1 MAKASLRSLEA
12 RMENQLRAFG
22 YGPQEHEFGG
32 TLNMVQRKFAP
43 EDESER
49 AAYNRK
55 WNNRR
60 TGLAAGIT
68 AAAGGTLAYQ
78 NREKIKGAAKTGL
91 GKAAAGAEGAGDFLR
106 RQAALGARAAVE
118 NPDLKRRVAAKG
130 AGYLG
135 KAAGGIRKA
144 ASFFHDVDA
153 IIDLAERVA
162 LMELEAEQE
171 LTEFNSNLLVGLPDD
186 WQTTGREKAV
196 FDRKGNIIKHKR
208 VEYKQPRK
216 GEPNLDITKMN
227 KDGTWSIDET
237 FGRSD
242 SRIRRAKAVGLAG
255 LTAAGG
261 YAAGKH
267 GPKAIA
273 AAKAARGKMGQ
284 VAGAA
289 ASRARQLL
297 KK

>member
-22 YGPQEHEFGG
+22 YGPQEHE
-32 TLNMVQRKFAP
+32 LAMP
-43 EDESER
+43 EDYYKPGYPVVNEKYRSDL
-49 AAYNRK
+49 RK
-55 WNNRR
+55 
-60 TGLAAGIT
+60 
-68 AAAGGTLAYQ
+68 
-78 NREKIKGAAKTGL
+78 KK
-91 GKAAAGAEGAGDFLR
+91 AAGAAIGVGAAVGIAKRKQIAGGVGTGMNYAGDALR
-106 RQAALGARAAVE
+106 KRAALGPAAQVL
-118 NPDLKRRVAAKG
+118 NPKG
-130 AGYLG
+130 L
-135 KAAGGIRKA
+135 RKA
-144 ASFFHDVDA
+144 TGQAGDLLLRGAKKLKGFRDLDA

-162 LMELEAEQE
+162 QMELEAEEE
-171 LTEFNSNLLVGLPDD
+171 LKGFNSNLLVGLPDD

-196 FDRKGNIIKHKR
+196 FDRKGNMVKHKR
-208 VEYKQPRK
+208 VDYKQPRK
-216 GEPNLDITKMN
+216 GEPNLNIQKQN
-227 KDGTWSIDET
+227 PDGTFSIDET

-273 AAKAARGKMGQ
+273 AAKAARGKVGS

-289 ASRARQLL
+289 AARARQLL